1 MDKLYIDLGIG
12 RNRQSGFTL
21 VEIMIV
27 VAIIAILASI
37 ALPAY
42 TEHVRKGHRAAAQ
55 SEMMDIANRQQE
67 FFMTNRVYAES
78 LGDLGYPALPEEVDK
93 RYTADVDANN
103 DATPPNFTITFSAK
117 GTQIDDGDLALDSEG
132 VKTPEEKW

>member
-1 MDKLYIDLGIG
+1 MDKLYIDSGIG

-55 SEMMDIANRQQE
+55 SEMMDIVNRQQQ
-67 FFMTNRVYAES
+67 FFLANRAYAES
-78 LGDLGYPALPEEVDK
+78 LDELGYALPEEVDA
-93 RYTADVDANN
+93 RYGADVVADN
-103 DATPPNFTITFSAK
+103 DATPPNFTITFTAE
-117 GTQIDDGDLALDSEG
+117 GAQVDDGDLSLDSEG